1 MNARLRPTHGP
12 RAARRLAAG
21 LAGLLVAAAAVAQV
35 PTRSPTEMLETGTD
49 LVSLP
54 GAPNGTL
61 LASECR
67 GCAVL
72 RLSFARD
79 TRYFIGDQ
87 SVPYARLLEAAGKG
101 NLRLYVSY
109 RRDNRALT
117 RLRLVAAGASQ

>member
-1 MNARLRPTHGP
+1 MNAPHRSSP
-12 RAARRLAAG
+12 RSRTVRRLAAS
-21 LAGLLVAAAAVAQV
+21 LAGLLVAATAVGQV
-35 PTRSPTEMLETGTD
+35 PTRSLTEMLETGTD

-54 GAPNGTL
+54 GTPNGTL

-67 GCAVL
+67 GCPVL

-79 TRYFIGDQ
+79 TRYYIGQ
-87 SVPYARLLEAAGKG
+87 EPVPYARLLEAAGKG

-117 RLRLVAAGASQ
+117 RLRLVAAGVSQ